1 MHKDTKLQCKCTFS
15 FSLIFLLQNQYCWLS
30 SFRFVFIFI
39 CSGLAV
45 IEYVSF
51 KQSATPITWVG
62 YKGKQVSM
70 ETVNIQRAKE
80 LKELYYIMSEDNVT
94 AKERM
99 ELLISL
105 KRVVGT

>member
-1 MHKDTKLQCKCTFS
+1 
-15 FSLIFLLQNQYCWLS
+15 
-30 SFRFVFIFI
+30 
-39 CSGLAV
+39 LAV

-51 KQSATPITWVG
+51 QQSATPITWVG